1 MTGMYKADLIAAYNR
16 HAEERNHSRIADWK
30 ARERGRFLEKLRERK
45 ARTLLEVGAGPGR
58 DGLFFKEHGFEV
70 VCTDQSPEMV
80 RLCREKGLQAE
91 ERSFEELGFPDGSF
105 DAVYALNC
113 LLHVPKSELPAA
125 LREIGRVL
133 KPDGLFYMGVYGGVD
148 SEGVWEQDH
157 YEPKRFFAMYTNT
170 SLLRAVGAHFRIE
183 SFNVVSLGEDSPHF
197 QSLILRPRT
206 ASSSTL

>member
-1 MTGMYKADLIAAYNR
+1 MTGLYKADLITAYNR
-16 HAEERNHSRIADWK
+16 HAEERDHSRIADWK
-30 ARERGRFLEKLRERK
+30 ARERGRFLEKLREYK

-58 DGLFFKEHGFEV
+58 DGLFFMEHGFDV

-91 ERSFEELGFPDGSF
+91 ERSFEDLGFPDGSF

-113 LLHVPKSELPAA
+113 LLHVPKADLPDA

-183 SFNVVSLGEDSPHF
+183 SFNVVPLGEDGPHF

-206 ASSSTL
+206 ASS